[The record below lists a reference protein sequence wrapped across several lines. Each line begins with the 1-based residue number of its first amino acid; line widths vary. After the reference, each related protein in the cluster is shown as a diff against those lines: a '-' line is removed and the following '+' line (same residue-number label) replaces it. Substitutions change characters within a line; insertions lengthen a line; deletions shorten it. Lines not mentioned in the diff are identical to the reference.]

1 MFFVLSKLV
10 SILLV
15 PLHLLV
21 ISFFIFMV
29 ICFWL
34 KKFNYRILLLFCV
47 FWFILLYKPIPEF
60 LVKSLEDKYSYEE
73 SKLKSLQGV
82 IVLGGGTGSGG
93 IAKDRNDWNLG
104 EGSERIIKA
113 FEYIQNVPEGK
124 ILFTGMSGGLNFR
137 GLSEAAIANQILSAL
152 KINDSNVNFEDKSKN
167 TYQNAIFS
175 KQIIDKSE
183 IKKWGIIT
191 SATHMDRAIS
201 TFRKN
206 LPDKEF
212 EALPVDFKTGNSLY
226 LFPGNMSGSLSLWH
240 IYIHEFIGFWAY
252 KITGRL

>member
-1 MFFVLSKLV
+1 MFFILSKLV

-15 PLHLLV
+15 PLHLIV
-21 ISFFIFMV
+21 ISFFILMV
-29 ICFWL
+29 IFFSI
-34 KKFNYRILLLFCV
+34 KKLNYRILLLFYI

-82 IVLGGGTGSGG
+82 IVLGGGTGSGE
-93 IAKDRNDWNLG
+93 IAGDRNDWNLG
-104 EGSERIIKA
+104 ESSERIIKA
-113 FEYIQNVPEGK
+113 FEYIQNTPEGK
-124 ILFTGMSGGLNFR
+124 VIFTGMSGRLNFR
-137 GLSEAAIANQILSAL
+137 GISEASITNQILRAL
-152 KINDSNVNFEDKSKN
+152 KINDSNVYFEDKSKN
-167 TYQNAIFS
+167 TYQNTIFL
-175 KQIIDKSE
+175 KPILDKSD

-191 SATHMDRAIS
+191 SATHMNRAIS

-206 LPDKEF
+206 LSDKEF

-226 LFPGNMSGSLSLWH
+226 LFPGNMSESLSLWQ
-240 IYIHEFIGFWAY
+240 IYIHELLGFWTY